1 MSKATEGQVFALS
14 VSKVEGREV
23 RLLVPQPWVQRD
35 VCACPHRPCRL
46 FSREWHPHMCFNVQL
61 LIGHITTSI
70 LKYVGGE
77 GKGEEL
83 VGAYMKK
90 FGKMHS

>member
-1 MSKATEGQVFALS
+1 VY
-14 VSKVEGREV
+14 
-23 RLLVPQPWVQRD
+23 
-35 VCACPHRPCRL
+35 
-46 FSREWHPHMCFNVQL
+46 NVQL

>member
-1 MSKATEGQVFALS
+1 
-14 VSKVEGREV
+14 
-23 RLLVPQPWVQRD
+23 
-35 VCACPHRPCRL
+35 
-46 FSREWHPHMCFNVQL
+46 VQL

>member
-1 MSKATEGQVFALS
+1 MVHAGDCGLMIFVSLPAPLMSPVLARS
-14 VSKVEGREV
+14 VSSSSCVY
-23 RLLVPQPWVQRD
+23 
-35 VCACPHRPCRL
+35 
-46 FSREWHPHMCFNVQL
+46 NVQL